1 MLQREIDPEIR
12 ADIEKFEEQLARYL
26 SGDLAEDGLL
36 LEPRPPGNVDPPS
49 RV

>member
-26 SGDLAEDGLL
+26 SAT
-36 LEPRPPGNVDPPS
+36 S
-49 RV
+49 RRTSSGSSA